1 MTTEAFDG
9 TLTEGTLDGSDSDTT
24 QSPEASP
31 EVDQV
36 ALARKRQAGAEAARQ
51 EAARQLKIAQ
61 ERLAKYEAQERTVD
75 QQKASDI
82 ATLQERLA
90 AAEAKAAQAEE
101 KANARVLDVKYPN
114 ARAKLPELTDE
125 VRLAE
130 FEALLA
136 PDVEGTPPAPQNP
149 NQTNRAASVPK
160 APEAA
165 VQESFEDMVARLNA
179 SPVPEELFR

>member
-9 TLTEGTLDGSDSDTT
+9 TLIEGTDEGDGSDGT
-24 QSPEASP
+24 QSPTPSP

-61 ERLAKYEAQERTVD
+61 ERLAKYEEQERTVD
-75 QQKASDI
+75 QQKAADI

-90 AAEAKAAQAEE
+90 AAEAKAAQAEA
-101 KANARVLDVKYPN
+101 KANERILDVKYPN

-130 FEALLA
+130 FEALLG
-136 PDVEGTPPAPQNP
+136 PDSEGTPPAPQNP
-149 NQTNRAASVPK
+149 NQTNRAASTPK
-160 APEAA
+160 AQEAA
-165 VQESFEDMVARLNA
+165 TSESFDDMIARLSA
-179 SPVPEELFR
+179 GPVPEELFR

>member
-1 MTTEAFDG
+1 MTMEAFDG
-9 TLTEGTLDGSDSDTT
+9 TLAEGTLDGDGSEGT
-24 QSPEASP
+24 QSPAASP

-61 ERLAKYEAQERTVD
+61 ERLANYEAQERTVD
-75 QQKASDI
+75 QQKAADI

-90 AAEAKAAQAEE
+90 AAEAKAAQAED
-101 KANARVLDVKYPN
+101 KANARILDVKYPN

-130 FEALLA
+130 FEALLG
-136 PDVEGTPPAPQNP
+136 PDVDVSPPKPQNP
-149 NQTNRAASVPK
+149 NQINRAASTPK
-160 APEAA
+160 AGEAA
-165 VQESFEDMVARLNA
+165 AQESFDDMVARLSA
-179 SPVPEELFR
+179 SPLPEELFR